1 MLGRQIWVEGY
12 GKVLQIGVLTTYDE
26 VPENVVEAA
35 RTLGKL
41 LAERGCAVV
50 TGGNGGLMTV
60 VAEAAFEAGGTT
72 IGILARE
79 LEDLPQDNKWFN
91 PYNSI
96 RIKTGMTFTAR
107 SSIVVRSSDAVIL
120 VAGGVGSLTE
130 VAIAYNLGK
139 PIIVL
144 EGTGMMADRLKTL
157 FPDGAL
163 DHRKTTRVSYAKTP
177 HEAAEMAVRMG
188 MAALEGGKR

>member
-1 MLGRQIWVEGY
+1 M
-12 GKVLQIGVLTTYDE
+12 LQIGVLTTYDE

-79 LEDLPQDNKWFN
+79 LEDLPQDNKWF
-91 PYNSI
+91 
-96 RIKTGMTFTAR
+96 
-107 SSIVVRSSDAVIL
+107 
-120 VAGGVGSLTE
+120 
-130 VAIAYNLGK
+130 
-139 PIIVL
+139 
-144 EGTGMMADRLKTL
+144 
-157 FPDGAL
+157 
-163 DHRKTTRVSYAKTP
+163 
-177 HEAAEMAVRMG
+177 
-188 MAALEGGKR
+188 